1 MLVARSPIRVAP
13 FGPVAG
19 LYETRLR
26 YTYELKN
33 AISRPTYRRC
43 GSGCSHCSACVSMY
57 KVPPVVGAAFAVV
70 VEPTVNTA
78 ATRAI
83 ADVDAI
89 SLRTDFVVADI
100 CPPR

>member
-1 MLVARSPIRVAP
+1 
-13 FGPVAG
+13 
-19 LYETRLR
+19 
-26 YTYELKN
+26 
-33 AISRPTYRRC
+33 
-43 GSGCSHCSACVSMY
+43 MY

-70 VEPTVNTA
+70 AEPTVNTA

-100 CPPR
+100 SPPR